1 MYPRELDGLVEGGGM
16 LCVVAARG
24 GEGEVGWQWLGLV
37 LFGADDEAKSC
48 LQEVCGRREAAVA
61 PHQSSLQHVH
71 ALGGK
76 PGARQA

>member
-1 MYPRELDGLVEGGGM
+1 MYPRGTDGLVEECGR
-16 LCVVAARG
+16 LCVV
-24 GEGEVGWQWLGLV
+24 GEGEVWCLSRRWLGLV